1 MASDHLVDFFN
12 YLSIEKG
19 LSKNTVSSYQ
29 RDLQKYFEY
38 LSINSQDFASIQ
50 AEDLNQYVAWLRGK
64 ASANKLGESSIARNV
79 IAIRNF
85 YKYLSKEHG
94 SKDIASNFHPP
105 KIPKRLPKALSIDQI
120 TKILSIA
127 GEDLISVRDRALLE
141 ILYSTGARVTEVI
154 NLDISDIS

>member
-19 LSKNTVSSYQ
+19 LSKNTISSYQ

-79 IAIRNF
+79 I
-85 YKYLSKEHG
+85 
-94 SKDIASNFHPP
+94 
-105 KIPKRLPKALSIDQI
+105 
-120 TKILSIA
+120 
-127 GEDLISVRDRALLE
+127 LLE
-141 ILYSTGARVTEVI
+141 ITI
-154 NLDISDIS
+154 NIYQRSMGKKTLL